1 MIEISKKGFKMRYII
16 AFIRESLG
24 KRAVFIGGPRQVG
37 KTTLALSL
45 IGAKAGPKHPAY
57 LNWDHGPS
65 AEKIRK
71 TELPPKQTTLVFD
84 ELHKF
89 KLWKRW
95 IKGVI
100 DVERGERK
108 IIVTGSARLD
118 LYQKGGD
125 SLFGRYRY
133 VRLHPFS
140 LNELRHQGYSK
151 LGIDDLFVFGGFP
164 EPLFSRDDRELRL
177 WQKERLRRIIREDV
191 RDLQAIQNIT
201 GIEMLAEAL
210 PDRVG
215 SPLSIQSLSED
226 IQVDHKTIKRWI
238 AVLESMYFCYRLP
251 PFGAKKIRAVKKEQK
266 LYLWDWS
273 VISAAGAKWENLVA
287 SQLLK
292 FCHWAED
299 SEGDTME
306 LRYLRDIDKREVD
319 FVVIKNGKPLFA
331 VECKSGEKAI
341 GSAVHYF
348 AERTDIPV
356 FYQVHRGT
364 KYYQRGKVIVIPFE
378 TFCQDL
384 DMP

>member
-1 MIEISKKGFKMRYII
+1 MRYIT
-16 AFIRESLG
+16 AFIRKSLA

-45 IGAKAGPKHPAY
+45 IGPKAGPKHQAY

-65 AEKIRK
+65 AAKIRR
-71 TELPPKQTTLVFD
+71 TELPANQKLLVFD

-100 DVERGERK
+100 DVEKGERQ

-133 VRLHPFS
+133 IRLHPYS
-140 LNELRHQGYSK
+140 LNELKQEGRNKFG
-151 LGIDDLFVFGGFP
+151 LGELIEYGGFP
-164 EPLFSRDDRELRL
+164 EPLFAADPRELKL

-201 GIEMLAEAL
+201 GMELLAEAL
-210 PDRVG
+210 PGRVG
-215 SPLSIQSLSED
+215 SPLSIKSLSED

-238 AVLESMYFCYRLP
+238 AILESMYFSYRIA
-251 PFGAKKIRAVKKEQK
+251 PFGSKKIRAVKKEQK

-273 VISAAGAKWENLVA
+273 VISDPGTRWENLVA

-292 FCHWAED
+292 FCHWLED
-299 SEGDTME
+299 SEGETME
-306 LRYLRDIDKREVD
+306 LRFIRDIDKREVD
-319 FVVIKNGKPLFA
+319 FVVLKNGHPLFA

-341 GSAVHYF
+341 SPAIHYF
-348 AERTDIPV
+348 SERTEIPI

-364 KYYQRGKVIVIPFE
+364 KHFQRGRAIVIPFE
-378 TFCQDL
+378 QFCKDL
-384 DMP
+384 NLP